1 MPPWAYHEARP
12 YRLEAET
19 LMLPSMPLTIDLD
32 DRADTTSVCDVCP
45 HPWAEHDALG
55 VRYCTAT
62 TVSALPRGCICP

>member
-1 MPPWAYHEARP
+1 MPMS
-12 YRLEAET
+12 T
-19 LMLPSMPLTIDLD
+19 PLIIDVD
-32 DRADTTSVCDVCP
+32 DQPDTTGSCAVCP

>member
-1 MPPWAYHEARP
+1 MF
-12 YRLEAET
+12 
-19 LMLPSMPLTIDLD
+19 PSMPLTIDLD
-32 DRADTTSVCDVCP
+32 DRADTTGVCAVCP